1 MKNIN
6 KFLLVLLFS
15 FGIAFIG
22 CEDRSDINVPPLNT
36 GDADF
41 SRFVVVGNSL
51 SAAYQNGTLYESSQK
66 YSYGKLIAD
75 QVGTDFAQPYYS
87 DPGAGGRLE
96 IASFNADGTPNIVP
110 NPNKGVP
117 TNLEYQ
123 APYNNLGIPG
133 EWLADALFATD
144 SNTCVTGQN
153 GKPNPYFDLV
163 LRGIGTQLQQA
174 KMLHPTFV
182 IFWLGNNDILGY
194 AAYGGTVAHNDVN
207 TFTALYSMALD
218 TLATTGAKVVVA
230 NIPYVTATPYFTTI
244 GPKVGLAIKD
254 AVDAGLA
261 VGVYYQ
267 KNGEIGPVPQ
277 TQFVDYN
284 GLFNLD
290 VILTLGG
297 SKYAALIGQPT
308 GKFYRDHGIADPSVL
323 GIDTTK
329 PFGLH
334 PLNPYP
340 DALTLDADELAEI
353 KTTID
358 GFNNAIATL
367 AAAHNY
373 PVVDINAFMNQ
384 VAANGYD
391 ANGIH
396 FTSAYITGNTFSLDG
411 VHPTSRG
418 YAVVANLFIDK
429 INEAFNAEIPKID
442 VATVPNSILLQGSA
456 PVIKNGIPQ
465 VDESVMRKVLY

>member
-1 MKNIN
+1 MKKIN
-6 KFLLVLLFS
+6 KFLLLFVFS
-15 FGIAFIG
+15 FAIAFIG
-22 CEDRSDINVPPLNT
+22 CEDRNEITVPEVST

-41 SRFVVVGNSL
+41 TRFVVVGNSL

-66 YSYGKLIAD
+66 YSFGKLIAD
-75 QVGTDFAQPYYS
+75 QVGADFAQPYYS

-96 IASFNADGTPNIVP
+96 IASFNEDGTPNIVP
-110 NPNKGVP
+110 NANTGQP
-117 TNLEYQ
+117 TNLEYP

-133 EWLADALFATD
+133 AWLADALFATNAND
-144 SNTCVTGQN
+144 CVTGQA
-153 GKPNPYFDLV
+153 GSPNPYFDLV
-163 LRGIGTQLQQA
+163 LRGLGTQLQQA
-174 KMLHPTFV
+174 KALNPTFL

-194 AAYGGTVAHNDVN
+194 AGSGGVYAHNDVN

-218 TLATTGAKVVVA
+218 TLATTNAKVVVA

-267 KNGEIGPVPQ
+267 KNGEFGPVPA

-284 GLFNLD
+284 GLFQLQ
-290 VILTLGG
+290 VILTLAG

-308 GKFYRDHGIADPSVL
+308 GQYYRDIGLDPALV
-323 GIDTTK
+323 GVDTTQ

-340 DALTLDADELAEI
+340 DAYTLDEDEITEV
-353 KTTID
+353 KNTID

-373 PVVDINAFMNQ
+373 PVVDVNAFLNQ
-384 VAANGYD
+384 VAASGYD

-396 FTSAYITGNTFSLDG
+396 FTSDYITGNTFSLDG

-418 YAVVANLFIDK
+418 YAVIANLFIEK
-429 INEAFNAEIPKID
+429 INETYGANIPKVD
-442 VATVPNSILLQGSA
+442 VASVPNSILLQGAA

-465 VDESVMRKVLY
+465 VDRSVMKEILY

>member
-1 MKNIN
+1 MKKIN
-6 KFLLVLLFS
+6 KFLLLIVFS
-15 FGIAFIG
+15 FAIAFIG
-22 CEDRSDINVPPLNT
+22 CEDRSDITVPEVST
-36 GDADF
+36 GNADF
-41 SRFVVVGNSL
+41 TRFVVVGNSL

-66 YSYGKLIAD
+66 YSFGKLIAE
-75 QVGTDFAQPYYS
+75 QVGTDYAQPYYS

-96 IASFNADGTPNIVP
+96 IASFNADGTPNIVA
-110 NPNKGVP
+110 NTQKGEP
-117 TNLEYQ
+117 TNAEYPK
-123 APYNNLGIPG
+123 PYNNLGIPG
-133 EWLADALFATD
+133 EWLGDALFATNAND
-144 SNTCVTGQN
+144 CITGQA

-163 LRGIGTQLQQA
+163 LRGQGTQVQQA
-174 KMLHPTFV
+174 RALQPTFM

-194 AAYGGTVAHNDVN
+194 ATSGGVYPHNDIA
-207 TFTALYSMALD
+207 TFTALYSMTLD
-218 TLATTGAKVVVA
+218 SLATTGAKIVVA

-244 GPKVGLAIKD
+244 GPSVGLAIKD

-267 KNGEIGPVPQ
+267 KHGEVGPVPE

-284 GLFNLD
+284 GLFQLQ
-290 VILTLGG
+290 VILTLAG

-308 GKFYRDHGIADPSVL
+308 GQFYRDNGIADPSVI

-340 DALTLDADELAEI
+340 DAYTLDPDEIIET
-353 KTTID
+353 KNTID

-373 PVVDINAFMNQ
+373 PLVDVNAFLNQ
-384 VAANGYD
+384 VASTGYD

-396 FTSAYITGNTFSLDG
+396 FTSDYITGNTFSLDG

-418 YAVVANLFIDK
+418 YAVIANLFIDK
-429 INEAFNAEIPKID
+429 INEAFNANIPKVD
-442 VATVPNSILLQGSA
+442 VAAVPNSILLQGSR
-456 PVIKNGIPQ
+456 PVTKNGIPI
-465 VDESVMRKVLY
+465 VDRSVMDKVLY